1 MRITGWHVDA
11 FGALQDV
18 GVRDLPPG
26 LVVVHGPNT
35 AGKSTLLAFLQRTL
49 FGYPHRNR
57 QDVNHYEPVA
67 GGTRGGRV
75 HLVDTHADHD
85 TGEIIVER
93 HDGHPPK
100 VLRPDGTVEG
110 QAALDGLVHG
120 ADRRL
125 FNAVFAFDLD
135 DLSTIDSLT
144 DEAVRDRLFSAG
156 VRGAGRSARA
166 VMEHLD
172 GQARQ
177 VWTPRSRTQ
186 QLDRLQ
192 EELDE
197 LTRDLDE
204 ALRAAASY
212 PQRLAEEERWRDELE
227 AIDDLRVEVEDEA
240 QRADVLLRAWPVW
253 ERRQAAAQELASLGE
268 VPELSEDVLEHH
280 EGLRATIESTRERLE
295 ELEEE
300 HRTLGEQIE
309 ACHVDS
315 RLLELDEE
323 VTELEAERS
332 AQLERIARLD
342 SLLAERRGMAE
353 ELERATSDLGT
364 AWHERQDTEARSTIV
379 TRGILR
385 DWEARLTEASRGL
398 DAAER
403 ELHERTR
410 DRDHAA
416 RRVADAEAAL
426 DELEDGG
433 TLPATEQI
441 EHDRERL
448 VQLRVALLQRDA
460 ANAHDHAQNGP
471 TPLSIGRLPLAPVL
485 GVLAVLLAATGVVAA
500 LQDATGLL
508 TVLVVVAALLFVVA
522 LVLRQRE
529 RGGAGV
535 PGRGHPGASRHL
547 VETINARAAELG
559 LPEDPTFE
567 HAEQLTADLEELR
580 TRRLR
585 ADQLGET
592 RLQAAEHLV
601 EAEILHGEALQAR
614 DAAREELDEQR
625 GQWQAWCRDHGIED
639 ELSPATVIDLL
650 AEWERLADRRRRL
663 GALDAEIEQLRVAVE
678 EFSTRAG
685 TLLEAAG
692 HRTDEQAPGTPRD
705 ARDRLEQLHGLAA
718 DTHRARAHAA
728 ERERLCERLAEL
740 EAERAREAD
749 RRHALEHERERLL
762 AAAGAGD
769 EDELRVAVERT
780 RHRTRLRQRI
790 DDADRDLADRLGA
803 DEASPALTEEL
814 ARGDRDA
821 WRARRDRA
829 HRERRDL
836 QQQRDEVLASLLESR
851 QQREA
856 VETSQQ
862 VAELEQRRQAL
873 LAQRDDLVEQWQIA
887 RLSRTLV
894 GDTLESFER
903 ERQPGVLRRA
913 AEHLRQVTD
922 GAYRGLL
929 QQGEELLLQD
939 AQQRT
944 CTVDVLSR
952 GTAEQLYLCLRLAL
966 AEDLSERGQSL
977 PFVMDDVLVNLDPE
991 RSHALAGLLGEVART
1006 SQILYFTCHPHM
1018 VELLQRETA
1027 ATTYDLPRGGGEP
1040 VPREEAAPPGPGADH
1055 FAGRAENPQE
1065 TWWP

>member
-1 MRITGWHVDA
+1 VRITGWHVDA

-26 LVVVHGPNT
+26 LVVIHGPNT

-57 QDVNHYEPVA
+57 QDVNHYEPVG

-75 HLVDTHADHD
+75 HLVDTRDGHD
-85 TGEIIVER
+85 TGEIVVER
-93 HDGHPPK
+93 HDGRPPK
-100 VLRPDGTVEG
+100 VIRPDGSVAG
-110 QAALDGLVHG
+110 QAALDELVHG

-192 EELDE
+192 EEIDE
-197 LTRDLDE
+197 VTRELDE

-227 AIDDLRVEVEDEA
+227 AVDDLRAEVEAEE
-240 QRADVLLRAWPVW
+240 QRADVLLRAWPVS
-253 ERRQAAAQELASLGE
+253 ERRQAAQQELAALGE
-268 VPELSEDVLEHH
+268 VPELDVDVLEHH
-280 EGLRATIESTRERLE
+280 EGLRATIDTSRERLE
-295 ELEEE
+295 RLETE
-300 HRTLGEQIE
+300 HEALSEQLE
-309 ACHVDS
+309 ACHVDA
-315 RLLELDEE
+315 RLLEVADE
-323 VTELEAERS
+323 VAGLEAERS
-332 AQLERIARLD
+332 AQLERIDRLQ
-342 SLLAERRGMAE
+342 SLLAEHRRLSDE
-353 ELERATSDLGT
+353 IERTTAALGT
-364 AWHERQDTEARSTIV
+364 AWGKQRDAEPSSTIV
-379 TRGILR
+379 TRGALR
-385 DWEARLTEASRGL
+385 DWEARLAGADRALE
-398 DAAER
+398 AAER
-403 ELHERTR
+403 ELQERAR

-416 RRVADAEAAL
+416 RHVTEADEAL
-426 DELEDGG
+426 TELEDDGA
-433 TLPATEQI
+433 LPSTEQI

-460 ANAHDHAQNGP
+460 AASHAATDGAP
-471 TPLSIGRLPLAPVL
+471 SPLTLGRFPLAPVL
-485 GVLAVLLAATGVVAA
+485 GVLAVLLAATGIVAA
-500 LQDATGLL
+500 VQNATGLL
-508 TVLVVVAALLFVVA
+508 AVLVGVAALLFVVA
-522 LVLRQRE
+522 LVTRQRE
-529 RGGAGV
+529 RATAEADATRTE
-535 PGRGHPGASRHL
+535 PAPSSL

-559 LPEDPTFE
+559 LPEGPTFE
-567 HAEQLTADLEELR
+567 DAEQLTADLEEQR
-580 TRRLR
+580 ARRLR
-585 ADQLGET
+585 ADQLGQA
-592 RLQAAEHLV
+592 RLQASERLADTQV
-601 EAEILHGEALQAR
+601 SHGEALQAR
-614 DAAREELDEQR
+614 DHARDELEEVR
-625 GQWQAWCRDHGIED
+625 GQWRAWCHDHALDGD
-639 ELSPATVIDLL
+639 LSPATVIDLL
-650 AEWERLADRRRRL
+650 AEWERVAERRRQ
-663 GALDAEIEQLRVAVE
+663 LDAIDGEVAQLRTTVE

-685 TLLEAAG
+685 ALIDAAG
-692 HRTDEQAPGTPRD
+692 GQREDQAASTPRD
-705 ARDRLEQLHGLAA
+705 ARDRLEQLHRLAT
-718 DTHRARAHAA
+718 DTHLARERADERARLCQ
-728 ERERLCERLAEL
+728 RLGEV
-740 EAERAREAD
+740 EAERTHEAD
-749 RRHALEHERERLL
+749 RCQALEHERDRLL
-762 AAAGAGD
+762 ASAGAGD
-769 EDELRVAVERT
+769 EAELREIVERA
-780 RHRTRLRQRI
+780 RRRDRLQQRI
-790 DDADRDLADRLGA
+790 DDAARDLADRLGA
-803 DEASPALTEEL
+803 DESSPALTDEL

-829 HRERRDL
+829 HRERREL
-836 QQQRDEVLASLLESR
+836 QQQRDEVLAALLESR

-856 VETSQQ
+856 VETSQL
-862 VAELEQRRQAL
+862 VAELEQRRHAL

-887 RLSRTLV
+887 RTARAV
-894 GDTLESFER
+894 VADTLESFER

-913 AEHLRQVTD
+913 GEHLQQVTD

-966 AEDLSERGQSL
+966 AEDLSDRGQSL

-1006 SQILYFTCHPHM
+1006 SQILYFTCHPQM
-1018 VELLQRETA
+1018 VDLLQREADA
-1027 ATTYDLPRGGGEP
+1027 AAYDLPRGGGEP
-1040 VPREEAAPPGPGADH
+1040 VPRTGGQARVGGADH